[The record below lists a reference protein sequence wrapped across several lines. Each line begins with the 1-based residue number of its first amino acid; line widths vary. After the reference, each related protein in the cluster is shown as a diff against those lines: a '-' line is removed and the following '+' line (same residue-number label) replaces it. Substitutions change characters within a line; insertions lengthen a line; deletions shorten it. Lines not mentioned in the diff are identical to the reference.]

1 MTGARILVS
10 GMGGEL
16 GSLVAKHLE
25 AESWVDAIVGLDLDP
40 PRRRLRRS
48 EFHLVDPHDRRRTAA
63 LVRATDPTIIL
74 HAGVYEPGARA
85 NSGGAAHRSADSA
98 SAIFG
103 QVPALA
109 SLRGIVVRSG
119 IEVYGRAP
127 SSPSRPDESSPR
139 DPTSTFGRILA
150 DVEQRAEIAGR
161 AASVPVALVR
171 LAPVIGPHVP
181 SPLGRLL
188 RLPVVPFDPFRSAE
202 FGVVHLDDAAAALVA
217 AARLAVDGAV
227 NVIGSGTV
235 TPWRAARIGGR
246 PALPVVGPG
255 WWPTRHAAHLLGAP
269 MPDHVV
275 ELLTRGRRAD
285 WARAAALGL
294 APRRSTVDAV
304 RALYAWES
312 VTHLRPT
319 PDAVPVRGPLAA
331 VVPVRV
337 EEPGIDTA
345 ATAATAVGR
354 RGRLRVVAS

>member
-1 MTGARILVS
+1 
-10 GMGGEL
+10 MGGEL
-16 GSLVAKHLE
+16 GSLVAKQLE
-25 AESWVDAIVGLDLDP
+25 AESWVDTIVGLDLEP
-40 PRRRLRRS
+40 PRRRLRRAT
-48 EFHLVDPHDRRRTAA
+48 FHLVEPHDRRRTAA
-63 LVRATDPTIIL
+63 LVSATDPTIIL

-98 SAIFG
+98 AAIFG
-103 QVPALA
+103 QVPTLA

-127 SSPSRPDESSPR
+127 SSPPVPDESAPS
-139 DPTSTFGRILA
+139 DPSSTFGRILA
-150 DVEQRAEIAGR
+150 EVEERAVVAGR

-217 AARLAVDGAV
+217 AARLALDGAV

-235 TPWRAARIGGR
+235 SPWRAARLGGR
-246 PALPVVGPG
+246 AAIPVVGPG
-255 WWPTRHAAHLLGAP
+255 WWPARHAAHLLGAP

-285 WARAAALGL
+285 GSQAEALGL
-294 APRRSTVDAV
+294 APQRSTVDAV

-312 VTHLRPT
+312 VTHVRPT
-319 PDAVPVRGPLAA
+319 PDAVPVTRPVAGLASVRAEEPEIGVTAGAAA
-331 VVPVRV
+331 V
-337 EEPGIDTA
+337 TA
-345 ATAATAVGR
+345 AR
-354 RGRLRVVAS
+354 RRARLRVVAS